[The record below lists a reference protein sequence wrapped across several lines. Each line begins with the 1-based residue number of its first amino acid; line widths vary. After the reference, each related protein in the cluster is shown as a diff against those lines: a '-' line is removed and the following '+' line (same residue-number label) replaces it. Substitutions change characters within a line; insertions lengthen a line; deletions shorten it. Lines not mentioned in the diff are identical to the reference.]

1 MPEPRHRLTLPQHP
15 RQSIGPAVAQVNPD
29 LFPPS
34 PAERSAGLFF
44 CRRKGQAQPARR
56 RLPAGRSQAHT
67 VQMRT
72 LVSLT
77 VNGEQRTVDG
87 PLTVAAL
94 LGGLGL
100 DPRKVAIERNEEI
113 VPRSAYAETW
123 LAGGDSLEIVHFIGG
138 G

>member
-1 MPEPRHRLTLPQHP
+1 M
-15 RQSIGPAVAQVNPD
+15 D
-29 LFPPS
+29 
-34 PAERSAGLFF
+34 
-44 CRRKGQAQPARR
+44 
-56 RLPAGRSQAHT
+56 
-67 VQMRT
+67 MRT

-100 DPRKVAIERNEEI
+100 DPRKVAVERNEEI
-113 VPRSAYAETW
+113 VPRSAYAEIW
-123 LAGGDSLEIVHFIGG
+123 LAGGDCLEIVHFIGG